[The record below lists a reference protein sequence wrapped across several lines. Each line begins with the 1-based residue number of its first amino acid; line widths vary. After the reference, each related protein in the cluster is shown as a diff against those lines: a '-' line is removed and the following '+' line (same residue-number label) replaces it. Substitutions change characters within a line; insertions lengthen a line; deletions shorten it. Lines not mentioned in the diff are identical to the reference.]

1 MCSAK
6 KSKPCRLVHHDLY
19 SLREK
24 KSRKRDVEEEEEEKE
39 REKRKW
45 EREGERERGGGIEKT
60 KGRPAKFR
68 RSNGF

>member
-6 KSKPCRLVHHDLY
+6 KSKPRRLVHHDLY
-19 SLREK
+19 PLREK

-39 REKRKW
+39 REKRVG
-45 EREGERERGGGIEKT
+45 ERERERGGGIEKT